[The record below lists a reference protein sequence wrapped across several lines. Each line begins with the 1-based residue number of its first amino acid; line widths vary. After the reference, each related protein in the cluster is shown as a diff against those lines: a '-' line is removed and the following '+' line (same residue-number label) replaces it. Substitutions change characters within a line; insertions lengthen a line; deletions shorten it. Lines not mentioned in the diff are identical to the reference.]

1 MLILHRRPLMQ
12 MTLDVNLTEKIMADL
27 AEQLNKLR
35 AALQMGG
42 EHNEGIS
49 GGKGDVF
56 GSGDIYESV
65 TWPKNAEIVDDEG
78 EGLIK
83 YSYDGRVRHKHYIA
97 TVETATDDNNFPG
110 VIVAKYTISR
120 KGTVF
125 IANDIQFQPSQQ
137 RDVGNSIVARIRS
150 VDGVTV

>member
-1 MLILHRRPLMQ
+1 LPPLKPKP
-12 MTLDVNLTEKIMADL
+12 LDVNLTEKIMADL

-35 AALQMGG
+35 AALQMDG
-42 EHNEGIS
+42 EHDEGTS
-49 GGKGDVF
+49 GGRGDVF
-56 GSGDIYESV
+56 GSGDTYESV

-110 VIVAKYTISR
+110 AIVAKYTISR
-120 KGTVF
+120 KGTLA
-125 IANDIQFQPSQQ
+125 ILNNIEFQPSQQ
-137 RDVGNSIVARIRS
+137 RSVGNSIVGRLRS
-150 VDGVTV
+150 LDGITL